1 MRAFILHLTLAR
13 ARKENAVEL
22 LATCGLPGEI
32 WEAVDGKALSDADAT
47 APLSGPGFEPYYPFD
62 LNRGEIGCFLSHR
75 QIWAEIVRREL
86 AFGLIIEDDV
96 KIDPM
101 LFGEAQVLG
110 ERQIENFGVIQFQ
123 KRSPG
128 RPKVI
133 DLEGT
138 ALLTQPQVSPLRTSA
153 QMVSQ
158 WAAKQLLDMT
168 AKFDRPVDTYIQSH
182 WHTGLRAGVI
192 YPSGITTA
200 EDQMD
205 GSTVQEQTGRKAI
218 EIVGREW
225 SRFSYR
231 RQVAKFSA
239 ASGAPVVEPT

>member
-1 MRAFILHLTLAR
+1 
-13 ARKENAVEL
+13 
-22 LATCGLPGEI
+22 
-32 WEAVDGKALSDADAT
+32 
-47 APLSGPGFEPYYPFD
+47 GPGFEPAYPFE

-75 QIWAEIVRREL
+75 QIWAEIVRRDL
-86 AFGLIIEDDV
+86 PFGLIIEDDV
-96 KIDPM
+96 KINPM
-101 LFGEAQVLG
+101 IFGEAQVLG
-110 ERQIENFGVIQFQ
+110 ERHIDRLGVIQFQ

-133 DLEGT
+133 DLEGK
-138 ALLTQPQVSPLRTSA
+138 ALLTQPEVTPLRTSA
-153 QMVSQ
+153 QMVSLC
-158 WAAKQLLDMT
+158 AAKALLQMT
-168 AKFDRPVDTYIQSH
+168 EKFDRPIDTFIQSH

-192 YPSGITTA
+192 YPAGITTA

-205 GSTVQEQTGRKAI
+205 GSTVQEGADRKTV

-239 ASGAPVVEPT
+239 QSGAPVVEPT